1 MMTKKDYKK
10 IADLLTKHKDI
21 EITFINEM
29 GLESSFPIVSAI
41 IEDFIVM
48 LKGDN
53 PRFNEEKFKK
63 AIYGEENK

>member
-10 IADLLTKHKDI
+10 VADLLTKYKNI
-21 EITFINEM
+21 KITAINEL
-29 GLESSFPIVSAI
+29 GNESSIPLSAI
-41 IEDFIVM
+41 IEDSIVM
-48 LKGDN
+48 FKEDN